1 MKKWSVLI
9 AAALM
14 MTGCQSPAADNR
26 SPSVAEVMNQLSQ
39 KADPEQTLVDVEADQ
54 IDAFYFFEQGEVLE
68 QQLKMA
74 SDTRA
79 DQIAVFEVAH
89 PDQARKVIESSLEA
103 MQQQNANYFPE
114 EAAKLKQACIMN
126 KGAIFA
132 VVVGEAAD
140 AVCSAGLE

>member
-1 MKKWSVLI
+1 M
-9 AAALM
+9 
-14 MTGCQSPAADNR
+14 
-26 SPSVAEVMNQLSQ
+26 EQLSR
-39 KADPEQTLVDVEADQ
+39 KADPEQTLVDVDTDQ
-54 IDAFYFFEQGEVLE
+54 IDAFYFFAPDEVLD
-68 QQLKMA
+68 QQMKMA
-74 SDTRA
+74 ADTRA
-79 DQIAVFEVAH
+79 DQIAVFEVSH
-89 PDQARKVIESSLEA
+89 PEEVRKVIESSLAA

>member
-1 MKKWSVLI
+1 
-9 AAALM
+9 
-14 MTGCQSPAADNR
+14 
-26 SPSVAEVMNQLSQ
+26 MNQLSQ

-89 PDQARKVIESSLEA
+89 PYQARKVIESSLEA

>member
-1 MKKWSVLI
+1 
-9 AAALM
+9 
-14 MTGCQSPAADNR
+14 
-26 SPSVAEVMNQLSQ
+26 
-39 KADPEQTLVDVEADQ
+39 
-54 IDAFYFFEQGEVLE
+54 
-68 QQLKMA
+68 MA

-89 PDQARKVIESSLEA
+89 PDQARKVIESEFEA

-126 KGAIFA
+126 KGRSLRWLS
-132 VVVGEAAD
+132 VKGD